1 MICGPASSFCL
12 LPSIE
17 SLLQIPHN
25 VLMSYLTYNICRT
38 IFIGNQAGGRDISKD
53 IAAMAKEVRVASIS
67 RYGKSTDSSHCNKA
81 EKITRTTFT
90 RLVFFCFCQKYMILS
105 NDSFLPLICGL
116 YRPPLRIRRGR
127 SALHRSCD
135 RRG

>member
-67 RYGKSTDSSHCNKA
+67 RYGKSADSSHYRLYVYA
-81 EKITRTTFT
+81 ETVVHCIGHVTVEDNQCVRP
-90 RLVFFCFCQKYMILS
+90 LYEQVF
-105 NDSFLPLICGL
+105 
-116 YRPPLRIRRGR
+116 PPNIG
-127 SALHRSCD
+127 CD
-135 RRG
+135 W